1 MKEYKGKSV
10 FGGIA
15 IGRIKVYNKS
25 EQQVKRVHIDD
36 TEHEKKRYYAAV
48 DKAAMQLQE
57 LYDKAVKEVGEAN
70 AAIFEMHQ
78 IMLTDDDYKESVEN
92 IIDSQHV
99 NAEYAVAQ
107 TGDNYAA
114 MFAAMED
121 EYMRGRSADV
131 KDISERL
138 INVLSGFNASSMV
151 SDEPVIIVAEDL
163 APSETVQLDKDKILS
178 FVSVKGSVNSHT
190 AILARTMGIPALIGT
205 PVIPDNDIDG
215 KMGIVDGNSGCLYVD
230 PDNEKLGYYRKK
242 QDEQLKQKELLQLL
256 KGRED
261 ITIDG
266 RKIKLYANIGNV
278 KDVMTVK
285 ANDAAGIGLFRSEF
299 IYLERDTFPTE
310 EEQFTEYKK
319 AAVLLDGRELT
330 IRTLDIGGDKDIP
343 YMGLSKETNPF
354 LGYRAIRFCLD
365 RVDVFTT
372 QLRAIL
378 RASAYGNIRI
388 MIPMITSVSEVNE
401 VKKIIAGICRDLD
414 KKDIKYDTDIKV
426 GIMVETPAAA
436 IMADVLA
443 RQVDFFSIGTNDLTQ
458 YTLAVDRGNE
468 NVSYL
473 YSALNPA
480 VLRSIKRIIEC
491 AHNAGIDVGM
501 CGEAAAD
508 ERMIPLLLS
517 FGLDEFSVGVSRV
530 LEVRKEIASWSMK
543 EAGDIAGNILGYSE
557 EKEVSNYLS
566 DYISSRAETS
576 KETGK
581 DSNDSAL

>member
-25 EQQVKRVHIDD
+25 EQQVKRLHIDD

-138 INVLSGFNASSMV
+138 INILSGFNASSMV

-190 AILARTMGIPALIGT
+190 AILARTMGIPELIGT

-310 EEQFTEYKK
+310 EEQFNIYRTVAENMAGKP
-319 AAVLLDGRELT
+319 VI
-330 IRTLDIGGDKDIP
+330 IRTLDIGADKQCD
-343 YMGLSKETNPF
+343 YFNMDKEDNPA
-354 LGYRAIRFCLD
+354 LGMRAIRICLT
-365 RVDVFTT
+365 RTEIFKT
-372 QLRAIL
+372 QLRAL
-378 RASAYGNIRI
+378 YRASAYGNINIMYPMIANMWEIDRIKEIEKEVRDELKQQGIDTGDVQTGI
-388 MIPMITSVSEVNE
+388 MI
-401 VKKIIAGICRDLD
+401 
-414 KKDIKYDTDIKV
+414 
-426 GIMVETPAAA
+426 ETPAAV
-436 IMADVLA
+436 MLSDELA
-443 RQVDFFSIGTNDLTQ
+443 EKVDFFSIGTNDLTQ
-458 YTLAVDRGNE
+458 YTLAVDRQNPK
-468 NVSYL
+468 L
-473 YSALNPA
+473 DIFFDPHHPA
-480 VLRSIKRIIEC
+480 VLKMIKMVVDN
-491 AHNAGIDVGM
+491 AHKAGIWAGI
-501 CGEAAAD
+501 CGELGAD
-508 ERMIPLLLS
+508 TSLTREFLKMGVDELS
-517 FGLDEFSVGVSRV
+517 VSPGRILPIRKIILDTDVSQ
-530 LEVRKEIASWSMK
+530 
-543 EAGDIAGNILGYSE
+543 
-557 EKEVSNYLS
+557 LS
-566 DYISSRAETS
+566 
-576 KETGK
+576 
-581 DSNDSAL
+581 

>member
-25 EQQVKRVHIDD
+25 EQQVKRLHIDD

-138 INVLSGFNASSMV
+138 INILSGFNASSMV

-310 EEQFTEYKK
+310 EEQFNIYRTVAENMAGKP
-319 AAVLLDGRELT
+319 VI
-330 IRTLDIGGDKDIP
+330 IRTLDIGADKQCD
-343 YMGLSKETNPF
+343 YFNMDKEDNPA
-354 LGYRAIRFCLD
+354 LGMRAIRICLT
-365 RVDVFTT
+365 RTEIFKT
-372 QLRAIL
+372 QLRAL
-378 RASAYGNIRI
+378 YRASAYGNINIMYPMIANMWEIDRIKEIEKEVRDELKQQGIDIGDVQTGI
-388 MIPMITSVSEVNE
+388 MI
-401 VKKIIAGICRDLD
+401 
-414 KKDIKYDTDIKV
+414 
-426 GIMVETPAAA
+426 ETPAAV
-436 IMADVLA
+436 MLSDELA
-443 RQVDFFSIGTNDLTQ
+443 EKVDFFSIGTNDLTQ
-458 YTLAVDRGNE
+458 YTLAVDRQNPKLD
-468 NVSYL
+468 SFFDPHH
-473 YSALNPA
+473 PA
-480 VLRSIKRIIEC
+480 VLKMIKMVVDN
-491 AHNAGIDVGM
+491 AHKAGIWAGI
-501 CGEAAAD
+501 CGELGAD
-508 ERMIPLLLS
+508 TSLTREFLKMGVDELS
-517 FGLDEFSVGVSRV
+517 VSPGRILQIRKIILDTDVSQ
-530 LEVRKEIASWSMK
+530 
-543 EAGDIAGNILGYSE
+543 
-557 EKEVSNYLS
+557 LS
-566 DYISSRAETS
+566 
-576 KETGK
+576 
-581 DSNDSAL
+581 

>member
-138 INVLSGFNASSMV
+138 INILSGFNASSMV

-285 ANDAAGIGLFRSEF
+285 AKDAAGIGLFRSEF

-310 EEQFTEYKK
+310 EEQFNIYRTVAENMAGKP
-319 AAVLLDGRELT
+319 VI
-330 IRTLDIGGDKDIP
+330 IRTLDIGADKQCD
-343 YMGLSKETNPF
+343 YFNMDKEDNPA
-354 LGYRAIRFCLD
+354 LGMRAIRICLT
-365 RVDVFTT
+365 RTEIFKT
-372 QLRAIL
+372 QLRAL
-378 RASAYGNIRI
+378 YRASAYGNINIMYPMIANMWEIDRIKEIEKEVRDELKQQGIDIGDVQTGI
-388 MIPMITSVSEVNE
+388 MI
-401 VKKIIAGICRDLD
+401 
-414 KKDIKYDTDIKV
+414 
-426 GIMVETPAAA
+426 ETPAAV
-436 IMADVLA
+436 MLSDELA
-443 RQVDFFSIGTNDLTQ
+443 EKVDFFSIGTNDLTQ
-458 YTLAVDRGNE
+458 YTLAVDRQNPKLD
-468 NVSYL
+468 SFFDPHH
-473 YSALNPA
+473 PA
-480 VLRSIKRIIEC
+480 VLKMIKMVVDN
-491 AHNAGIDVGM
+491 AHKAGIWAGI
-501 CGEAAAD
+501 CGELGAD
-508 ERMIPLLLS
+508 TSLTREFLKMGVDELS
-517 FGLDEFSVGVSRV
+517 VSPGRILPIRKIILDTDVSQ
-530 LEVRKEIASWSMK
+530 
-543 EAGDIAGNILGYSE
+543 
-557 EKEVSNYLS
+557 LS
-566 DYISSRAETS
+566 
-576 KETGK
+576 
-581 DSNDSAL
+581 

>member
-25 EQQVKRVHIDD
+25 EQQVKRVHVDD
-36 TEHEKKRYYAAV
+36 TEHEKKRYYAAI
-48 DKAAMQLQE
+48 DKAARQLQE

-92 IIDSQHV
+92 IIESQHV

-138 INVLSGFNASSMV
+138 INILSGFNASSMV

-242 QDEQLKQKELLQLL
+242 RDEQLKQKELLQLL

-310 EEQFTEYKK
+310 EEQFNIYRTVAENMAGKP
-319 AAVLLDGRELT
+319 VI
-330 IRTLDIGGDKDIP
+330 IRTLDIGADKQCD
-343 YMGLSKETNPF
+343 YFNMDKEDNPA
-354 LGYRAIRFCLD
+354 LGMRAIRICLT
-365 RVDVFTT
+365 RTEIFKT
-372 QLRAIL
+372 QLRAL
-378 RASAYGNIRI
+378 YRASAYGNINIMYPMIANMWEIDRIKEIEKEVRDELKQQGIDTGNVQTGI
-388 MIPMITSVSEVNE
+388 MI
-401 VKKIIAGICRDLD
+401 
-414 KKDIKYDTDIKV
+414 
-426 GIMVETPAAA
+426 ETPAAV
-436 IMADVLA
+436 MLSDELA
-443 RQVDFFSIGTNDLTQ
+443 EKVDFFSIGTNDLTQ
-458 YTLAVDRGNE
+458 YTLAVDRQNPKLD
-468 NVSYL
+468 SFFDPHH
-473 YSALNPA
+473 PA
-480 VLRSIKRIIEC
+480 VLKMIKMVVDN
-491 AHNAGIDVGM
+491 AHKAGIWAGI
-501 CGEAAAD
+501 CGELGAD
-508 ERMIPLLLS
+508 TSLTREFLKMGVDELS
-517 FGLDEFSVGVSRV
+517 VSPGRILPIRKIILDTDVSQ
-530 LEVRKEIASWSMK
+530 
-543 EAGDIAGNILGYSE
+543 
-557 EKEVSNYLS
+557 LS
-566 DYISSRAETS
+566 
-576 KETGK
+576 
-581 DSNDSAL
+581 

>member
-92 IIDSQHV
+92 IIESQHV

-138 INVLSGFNASSMV
+138 INILSGFNASSMV

-242 QDEQLKQKELLQLL
+242 RDEQLKQKELLQLL

-310 EEQFTEYKK
+310 EEQFNIYRTVAENMAGKP
-319 AAVLLDGRELT
+319 VI
-330 IRTLDIGGDKDIP
+330 IRTLDIGADKQCD
-343 YMGLSKETNPF
+343 YFNMDKEDNPA
-354 LGYRAIRFCLD
+354 LGMRAIRICLT
-365 RVDVFTT
+365 RTEIFKT
-372 QLRAIL
+372 QLRAL
-378 RASAYGNIRI
+378 YRASAYGNINIMYPMIANMWEIDRIKEIEKEVRDELKQQGIDIGNIQTGI
-388 MIPMITSVSEVNE
+388 MI
-401 VKKIIAGICRDLD
+401 
-414 KKDIKYDTDIKV
+414 
-426 GIMVETPAAA
+426 ETPAAV
-436 IMADVLA
+436 MLSDELA
-443 RQVDFFSIGTNDLTQ
+443 EKVDFFSIGTNDLTQ
-458 YTLAVDRGNE
+458 YTLAVDRQNPK
-468 NVSYL
+468 L
-473 YSALNPA
+473 DCFFDPHHPA
-480 VLRSIKRIIEC
+480 VLKMIKMVVDN
-491 AHNAGIDVGM
+491 AHKAGIWAGI
-501 CGEAAAD
+501 CGELGAD
-508 ERMIPLLLS
+508 TSLTREFLKMGVDELS
-517 FGLDEFSVGVSRV
+517 VSPGRILPIRKIILDTDVSQ
-530 LEVRKEIASWSMK
+530 
-543 EAGDIAGNILGYSE
+543 
-557 EKEVSNYLS
+557 LS
-566 DYISSRAETS
+566 
-576 KETGK
+576 
-581 DSNDSAL
+581 

>member
-121 EYMRGRSADV
+121 EYMRGRSAYV

-310 EEQFTEYKK
+310 EEQFNIYRTVAENMAGKP
-319 AAVLLDGRELT
+319 VI
-330 IRTLDIGGDKDIP
+330 IRTLDIGADKQCD
-343 YMGLSKETNPF
+343 YFNMDKEDNPA
-354 LGYRAIRFCLD
+354 LGMRAIRICLT
-365 RVDVFTT
+365 RTEIFKT
-372 QLRAIL
+372 QLRAL
-378 RASAYGNIRI
+378 YRASAYGNINIMYPMIANMWEIDRIKEIEKEVRDELKQQGIDIGDVQTGI
-388 MIPMITSVSEVNE
+388 MI
-401 VKKIIAGICRDLD
+401 
-414 KKDIKYDTDIKV
+414 
-426 GIMVETPAAA
+426 ETPAAV
-436 IMADVLA
+436 MLSDELA
-443 RQVDFFSIGTNDLTQ
+443 EKVDFFSIGTNDLTQ
-458 YTLAVDRGNE
+458 YTLAVDRQNPKLD
-468 NVSYL
+468 SFFDPHH
-473 YSALNPA
+473 PA
-480 VLRSIKRIIEC
+480 VLKMIKMVVDN
-491 AHNAGIDVGM
+491 AHKAGIWAGI
-501 CGEAAAD
+501 CGELGAD
-508 ERMIPLLLS
+508 TSLTREFLKMGVDELS
-517 FGLDEFSVGVSRV
+517 VSPGRILQIRKIILDTDVSQ
-530 LEVRKEIASWSMK
+530 
-543 EAGDIAGNILGYSE
+543 
-557 EKEVSNYLS
+557 LS
-566 DYISSRAETS
+566 
-576 KETGK
+576 
-581 DSNDSAL
+581 

>member
-114 MFAAMED
+114 MFATMED

-138 INVLSGFNASSMV
+138 INILSGFNASSMV

-230 PDNEKLGYYRKK
+230 PDNEKLVYYRKK

-310 EEQFTEYKK
+310 EEQFNIYRTVAENMAGKP
-319 AAVLLDGRELT
+319 VI
-330 IRTLDIGGDKDIP
+330 IRTLDIGADKQCD
-343 YMGLSKETNPF
+343 YFNMDKEDNPA
-354 LGYRAIRFCLD
+354 LGMRAIRICLT
-365 RVDVFTT
+365 RTEIFKT
-372 QLRAIL
+372 QLRAL
-378 RASAYGNIRI
+378 YRASAYGNINIMYPMIANMWEIDRIKEIEKEVRDELKQQGIDIGDVQTGI
-388 MIPMITSVSEVNE
+388 MI
-401 VKKIIAGICRDLD
+401 
-414 KKDIKYDTDIKV
+414 
-426 GIMVETPAAA
+426 ETPAAV
-436 IMADVLA
+436 MLSDELA
-443 RQVDFFSIGTNDLTQ
+443 EKVDFFSIGTNDLTQ
-458 YTLAVDRGNE
+458 YTLAVDRQNPKLD
-468 NVSYL
+468 SFFD
-473 YSALNPA
+473 SHHPA
-480 VLRSIKRIIEC
+480 VLKMIKMVVDN
-491 AHNAGIDVGM
+491 AHKAGIWAGI
-501 CGEAAAD
+501 CGELGAD
-508 ERMIPLLLS
+508 TSLTREFLKMGVDELS
-517 FGLDEFSVGVSRV
+517 VSPGRILPIRKIILDTDVSQ
-530 LEVRKEIASWSMK
+530 
-543 EAGDIAGNILGYSE
+543 
-557 EKEVSNYLS
+557 LS
-566 DYISSRAETS
+566 
-576 KETGK
+576 
-581 DSNDSAL
+581 

>member
-25 EQQVKRVHIDD
+25 EQQVKRVHVDD

-48 DKAAMQLQE
+48 DKAARQLQE

-92 IIDSQHV
+92 IIESQHV

-138 INVLSGFNASSMV
+138 INILSGFNASSMV

-242 QDEQLKQKELLQLL
+242 RDEQLKQKELLQLL

-310 EEQFTEYKK
+310 EEQFNIYRTVAENMAGKP
-319 AAVLLDGRELT
+319 VI
-330 IRTLDIGGDKDIP
+330 IRTLDIGADKQCD
-343 YMGLSKETNPF
+343 YFNMDKEDNPA
-354 LGYRAIRFCLD
+354 LGMRAIRICLT
-365 RVDVFTT
+365 RTEIFKT
-372 QLRAIL
+372 QLRAL
-378 RASAYGNIRI
+378 YRASAYGNINIMYPMIANMWEIDRIKEIEKEVRDELKQQGIDIGDVQTGI
-388 MIPMITSVSEVNE
+388 MI
-401 VKKIIAGICRDLD
+401 
-414 KKDIKYDTDIKV
+414 
-426 GIMVETPAAA
+426 ETPAAV
-436 IMADVLA
+436 MLSDELA
-443 RQVDFFSIGTNDLTQ
+443 EKVDFFSIGTNDLTQ
-458 YTLAVDRGNE
+458 YTLAVDRQNPK
-468 NVSYL
+468 L
-473 YSALNPA
+473 DCFFDPHHPA
-480 VLRSIKRIIEC
+480 VLKMIKMVVDN
-491 AHNAGIDVGM
+491 AHKAGIWAGI
-501 CGEAAAD
+501 CGELGAD
-508 ERMIPLLLS
+508 TSLTREFLKMGVDELS
-517 FGLDEFSVGVSRV
+517 VSPGRILPIRKIILDTDVSR
-530 LEVRKEIASWSMK
+530 
-543 EAGDIAGNILGYSE
+543 
-557 EKEVSNYLS
+557 LS
-566 DYISSRAETS
+566 
-576 KETGK
+576 
-581 DSNDSAL
+581 

>member
-25 EQQVKRVHIDD
+25 EQQVKRVHVDD

-48 DKAAMQLQE
+48 DKAARQLQE

-92 IIDSQHV
+92 IIESQHV

-138 INVLSGFNASSMV
+138 INILSGFNASSMV

-230 PDNEKLGYYRKK
+230 PDNEKLVYYRKK

-310 EEQFTEYKK
+310 EEQFNIYRTVAENMAGKP
-319 AAVLLDGRELT
+319 VI
-330 IRTLDIGGDKDIP
+330 IRTLDIGADKQCD
-343 YMGLSKETNPF
+343 YFNMDKEDNPA
-354 LGYRAIRFCLD
+354 LGMRAIRICLT
-365 RVDVFTT
+365 RTEIFKT
-372 QLRAIL
+372 QLRAL
-378 RASAYGNIRI
+378 YRASAYGNINIMYPMIANMWEIDRIKEIEKEVRDELKQQGINTGNVQTGI
-388 MIPMITSVSEVNE
+388 MI
-401 VKKIIAGICRDLD
+401 
-414 KKDIKYDTDIKV
+414 
-426 GIMVETPAAA
+426 ETPAAV
-436 IMADVLA
+436 MQSDELA
-443 RQVDFFSIGTNDLTQ
+443 EKVDFFSIGTNDLTQ
-458 YTLAVDRGNE
+458 YTLAVDRQNPKLD
-468 NVSYL
+468 SFFDPHH
-473 YSALNPA
+473 PA
-480 VLRSIKRIIEC
+480 VLKMIKMVVDN
-491 AHNAGIDVGM
+491 AHKAGIWAGI
-501 CGEAAAD
+501 CGELGAD
-508 ERMIPLLLS
+508 TSLTREFLKMGVDELS
-517 FGLDEFSVGVSRV
+517 VSPGRILPIRKIILDTDVSQ
-530 LEVRKEIASWSMK
+530 
-543 EAGDIAGNILGYSE
+543 
-557 EKEVSNYLS
+557 LS
-566 DYISSRAETS
+566 
-576 KETGK
+576 
-581 DSNDSAL
+581 

>member
-25 EQQVKRVHIDD
+25 EQQVKRVHVDD

-92 IIDSQHV
+92 IIESQHV

-114 MFAAMED
+114 MFADMED

-138 INVLSGFNASSMV
+138 INILSGFNASSMV

-242 QDEQLKQKELLQLL
+242 RDEQLKQKELLQLL

-310 EEQFTEYKK
+310 EEQFNIYRTVAENMAGKP
-319 AAVLLDGRELT
+319 VI
-330 IRTLDIGGDKDIP
+330 IRTLDIGADKQCD
-343 YMGLSKETNPF
+343 YFNMHKEDNPA
-354 LGYRAIRFCLD
+354 LGMRAIRICLT
-365 RVDVFTT
+365 RTEIFKT
-372 QLRAIL
+372 QLRAL
-378 RASAYGNIRI
+378 YRASSYGNINIMYPMIANMWEIDRIKEIEKEVRDELKQQGINIGNVQTGI
-388 MIPMITSVSEVNE
+388 MI
-401 VKKIIAGICRDLD
+401 
-414 KKDIKYDTDIKV
+414 
-426 GIMVETPAAA
+426 ETPAAV
-436 IMADVLA
+436 MQSDELA
-443 RQVDFFSIGTNDLTQ
+443 EKVDFFSIGTNDLTQ
-458 YTLAVDRGNE
+458 YTLAVDRQNPKLD
-468 NVSYL
+468 SFFDPHH
-473 YSALNPA
+473 PA
-480 VLRSIKRIIEC
+480 VLKMIKMVVDN
-491 AHNAGIDVGM
+491 AHKAGIWAGI
-501 CGEAAAD
+501 CGELGAD
-508 ERMIPLLLS
+508 TSLTREFLKMGVDELSVSPGRILPIRKIILDTDVSLLS
-517 FGLDEFSVGVSRV
+517 
-530 LEVRKEIASWSMK
+530 
-543 EAGDIAGNILGYSE
+543 
-557 EKEVSNYLS
+557 
-566 DYISSRAETS
+566 
-576 KETGK
+576 
-581 DSNDSAL
+581 

>member
-78 IMLTDDDYKESVEN
+78 IMLMDDDYKESVEN

-138 INVLSGFNASSMV
+138 INILSGFNASSMV

-310 EEQFTEYKK
+310 EEQFNIYRTVAENMAGKP
-319 AAVLLDGRELT
+319 VI
-330 IRTLDIGGDKDIP
+330 IRTLDIGADKQCD
-343 YMGLSKETNPF
+343 YFNMDKEDNPA
-354 LGYRAIRFCLD
+354 LGMRAIRICLT
-365 RVDVFTT
+365 RTEIFKT
-372 QLRAIL
+372 QLRAL
-378 RASAYGNIRI
+378 YRASAYGNINIMYPMIANMWEIDRIKEIEKEVSDELKQQGIDIGDVQTGI
-388 MIPMITSVSEVNE
+388 MI
-401 VKKIIAGICRDLD
+401 
-414 KKDIKYDTDIKV
+414 
-426 GIMVETPAAA
+426 ETPAAV
-436 IMADVLA
+436 MLSDELA
-443 RQVDFFSIGTNDLTQ
+443 EKVDFFSIGTNDLTQ
-458 YTLAVDRGNE
+458 YTLAVDRQNPKLD
-468 NVSYL
+468 SFFDPHH
-473 YSALNPA
+473 PA
-480 VLRSIKRIIEC
+480 VLKMIKMVVDN
-491 AHNAGIDVGM
+491 AHKAGIWAGI
-501 CGEAAAD
+501 CGELGAD
-508 ERMIPLLLS
+508 TSLTREFLKMGVDELS
-517 FGLDEFSVGVSRV
+517 VSPGRILPIRKIILDTDVSQ
-530 LEVRKEIASWSMK
+530 
-543 EAGDIAGNILGYSE
+543 
-557 EKEVSNYLS
+557 LS
-566 DYISSRAETS
+566 
-576 KETGK
+576 
-581 DSNDSAL
+581 

>member
-138 INVLSGFNASSMV
+138 INILSGFNASSMV

-242 QDEQLKQKELLQLL
+242 QDEQLRQKELLQLL

-310 EEQFTEYKK
+310 EEQFNIYRTVAENMAGKP
-319 AAVLLDGRELT
+319 VI
-330 IRTLDIGGDKDIP
+330 IRTLDIGADKQCVYFNMD
-343 YMGLSKETNPF
+343 KEDNPA
-354 LGYRAIRFCLD
+354 LGMRAIRICLT
-365 RVDVFTT
+365 RTEIFKT
-372 QLRAIL
+372 QLRAL
-378 RASAYGNIRI
+378 YRASAYGNINIMYPMIANMWEIDRIKEIEKEVRDELKQQGIDTGNVQTGI
-388 MIPMITSVSEVNE
+388 MI
-401 VKKIIAGICRDLD
+401 
-414 KKDIKYDTDIKV
+414 
-426 GIMVETPAAA
+426 ETPAAV
-436 IMADVLA
+436 MLSDELA
-443 RQVDFFSIGTNDLTQ
+443 EKVDFFSIGTNDLTQ
-458 YTLAVDRGNE
+458 YTLAVDRQNPKLD
-468 NVSYL
+468 SFFDPHH
-473 YSALNPA
+473 PA
-480 VLRSIKRIIEC
+480 VLKMIKMVVDN
-491 AHNAGIDVGM
+491 AHKAGIWAGI
-501 CGEAAAD
+501 CGELGAD
-508 ERMIPLLLS
+508 TSLTREFLKMGVDELS
-517 FGLDEFSVGVSRV
+517 VSPGRILPIRKIILDTDVSR
-530 LEVRKEIASWSMK
+530 
-543 EAGDIAGNILGYSE
+543 
-557 EKEVSNYLS
+557 LS
-566 DYISSRAETS
+566 
-576 KETGK
+576 
-581 DSNDSAL
+581 

>member
-107 TGDNYAA
+107 TGDNYAV

-138 INVLSGFNASSMV
+138 INILSGFNASSMV

-242 QDEQLKQKELLQLL
+242 QDEQLRQKELLQLL

-310 EEQFTEYKK
+310 EEQFNIYRTVAENMAGKP
-319 AAVLLDGRELT
+319 VI
-330 IRTLDIGGDKDIP
+330 IRTLDIGADKQCD
-343 YMGLSKETNPF
+343 YFNMDKEDNPA
-354 LGYRAIRFCLD
+354 LGMRAIRICLT
-365 RVDVFTT
+365 RTEIFKT
-372 QLRAIL
+372 QLRAL
-378 RASAYGNIRI
+378 YRASAYGNINIMYPMIANMWEIDRIKEIEKEVRNELKQQGIDTGNVQTGI
-388 MIPMITSVSEVNE
+388 MI
-401 VKKIIAGICRDLD
+401 
-414 KKDIKYDTDIKV
+414 
-426 GIMVETPAAA
+426 ETPAAV
-436 IMADVLA
+436 MQSDELA
-443 RQVDFFSIGTNDLTQ
+443 EKVDFFSIGTNDLTQ
-458 YTLAVDRGNE
+458 YTLAVDRQNPK
-468 NVSYL
+468 L
-473 YSALNPA
+473 DCFFDPHHPA
-480 VLRSIKRIIEC
+480 VLKMIKMVVDN
-491 AHNAGIDVGM
+491 AHKAGIWAGI
-501 CGEAAAD
+501 CGELGAD
-508 ERMIPLLLS
+508 TSLTREFLKMGVDELSVSPGRILPIRKIILDTDVSLLS
-517 FGLDEFSVGVSRV
+517 
-530 LEVRKEIASWSMK
+530 
-543 EAGDIAGNILGYSE
+543 
-557 EKEVSNYLS
+557 
-566 DYISSRAETS
+566 
-576 KETGK
+576 
-581 DSNDSAL
+581 

>member
-25 EQQVKRVHIDD
+25 EQQVKRLHIDD

-138 INVLSGFNASSMV
+138 INILSGFNASSMV

-310 EEQFTEYKK
+310 EEQFNIYRTVAENMAGKP
-319 AAVLLDGRELT
+319 VI
-330 IRTLDIGGDKDIP
+330 IRTLDIGADKQCD
-343 YMGLSKETNPF
+343 YFNMDKEDNPA
-354 LGYRAIRFCLD
+354 LGMRAIRICLT
-365 RVDVFTT
+365 RTEIFKT
-372 QLRAIL
+372 QLRAL
-378 RASAYGNIRI
+378 YRASAYGNINIMYPMIANMWEIDRIKEIEKEVRDELKQQGIDIGDVQTGI
-388 MIPMITSVSEVNE
+388 MI
-401 VKKIIAGICRDLD
+401 
-414 KKDIKYDTDIKV
+414 
-426 GIMVETPAAA
+426 ETPAAV
-436 IMADVLA
+436 MLSDELA
-443 RQVDFFSIGTNDLTQ
+443 EKVDFFSIGTNDLTQ
-458 YTLAVDRGNE
+458 YTLAVDRQNPKLD
-468 NVSYL
+468 SFFDPHH
-473 YSALNPA
+473 PA
-480 VLRSIKRIIEC
+480 VLKMIKMVVDN
-491 AHNAGIDVGM
+491 AHKAGIWAGI
-501 CGEAAAD
+501 CGELGAD
-508 ERMIPLLLS
+508 TSLTREFLKIGVDELS
-517 FGLDEFSVGVSRV
+517 VSPGRILPIRKIILDTDVSQ
-530 LEVRKEIASWSMK
+530 
-543 EAGDIAGNILGYSE
+543 
-557 EKEVSNYLS
+557 LS
-566 DYISSRAETS
+566 
-576 KETGK
+576 
-581 DSNDSAL
+581 